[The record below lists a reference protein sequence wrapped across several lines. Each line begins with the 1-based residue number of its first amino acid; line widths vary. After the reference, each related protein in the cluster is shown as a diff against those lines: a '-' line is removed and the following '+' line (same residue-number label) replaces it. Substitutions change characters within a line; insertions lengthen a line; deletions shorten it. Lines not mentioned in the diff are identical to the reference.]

1 VRQIHR
7 LFTAPPSGVESQ
19 IRINFSMVLNLLLS
33 HTPAM
38 VEEMLQRS
46 FAAYRIGGARPNTT
60 APAGSSRLWRDFL
73 RHLEFLRRK
82 GYVNAKDEL
91 TEDGQWAS
99 QLRVDQPLLIA
110 EGFRAGVFPRSDPA
124 LLAAIVAVFVNE
136 KETDER
142 LDRKRLPKVL
152 IQRYRRTA
160 ATLIPFIGEMQAAG
174 FEDRTLC
181 LKPAAVMYAWAGG
194 QSWESVVST
203 AEMEEGDLAMLILRT
218 ADNLRHIRD
227 LGRVFPEAAASAAR
241 AIELLLRDPVMEP

>member
-1 VRQIHR
+1 
-7 LFTAPPSGVESQ
+7 
-19 IRINFSMVLNLLLS
+19 
-33 HTPAM
+33 M
-38 VEEMLQRS
+38 VEEMLHRS
-46 FAAYRIGGARPNTT
+46 FAAFRMGRTRSH
-60 APAGSSRLWRDFL
+60 PAGPTRLWHDFL
-73 RHLEFLRRK
+73 RHVEFLRRK
-82 GYVNAKDEL
+82 GYVNDKDEL
-91 TEDGQWAS
+91 TEDGKWAS

-160 ATLIPFIGEMQAAG
+160 AALTPFIGEMQAAG
-174 FEDRTLC
+174 FEDRALY
-181 LKPAAVMYAWAGG
+181 LKPAAVMHAWAGG

-241 AIELLLRDPVMEP
+241 AIELILRDPVMVE

>member
-1 VRQIHR
+1 
-7 LFTAPPSGVESQ
+7 
-19 IRINFSMVLNLLLS
+19 
-33 HTPAM
+33 
-38 VEEMLQRS
+38 
-46 FAAYRIGGARPNTT
+46 
-60 APAGSSRLWRDFL
+60 
-73 RHLEFLRRK
+73 
-82 GYVNAKDEL
+82 VNEKDEL

-194 QSWESVVST
+194 QSWERVVSN

-227 LGRVFPEAAASAAR
+227 LSRVFPEAAASAAR
-241 AIELLLRDPVMEP
+241 AIELLLRDPVMVE

>member
-1 VRQIHR
+1 M
-7 LFTAPPSGVESQ
+7 ESQ

-38 VEEMLQRS
+38 VEQMLNRS
-46 FAAYRIGGARPNTT
+46 FAAHRIGGSRPRTR
-60 APAGSSRLWRDFL
+60 APAGPSRLWCDFL
-73 RHLEFLRRK
+73 RHLEFLRRN
-82 GYVNAKDEL
+82 GYVNDRDEL
-91 TEDGQWAS
+91 TADGQWAS

-136 KETDER
+136 KETDEG

-152 IQRYRRTA
+152 IQRYQRMA
-160 ATLIPFIGEMQAAG
+160 AALMPFIGQMRAAG
-174 FEDRTLC
+174 FEDRALA

-194 QSWESVVST
+194 QSWETVVAA

-218 ADNLRHIRD
+218 ADNLRHIRGLD
-227 LGRVFPEAAASAAR
+227 RIFPQAAASAAR
-241 AIELLLRDPVMEP
+241 AIERILREPVMEE